1 MMAPAIRYEAARALL
16 DAAFDHMAKIVV
28 VPAETAAGMV
38 AAETVKSPLNLPE
51 TTNAAVDGYA
61 VKSAILQANP
71 DHPFTIIGEAKA
83 GHPFT
88 GKIGD
93 FDALRI
99 FTGAILPD
107 EFDAVMMQ
115 EFCHVTDEKV
125 VFSKAMTAGKNAR
138 PAGENLALDEEIIA
152 KGTIIAPSHLAQL
165 AAAGLTDIAV
175 MQPLRIA
182 IISTGDE
189 LVEAGVSAGEKAF
202 GQIYDSNRPLLQ
214 SLVHQA
220 GHQPIDYGI
229 VPDDKAHLS
238 ATLAE
243 AVRDCDMVITSGGAA
258 DGDEDHSL
266 AALQA
271 NKADILFRQVAIKPG
286 RPVCGAKINNKPVI
300 CLPGNP
306 VAVYVCFLLFIA
318 PVMQKLASGVFPL
331 LRTIILPAD
340 ISHKKAENERA
351 EFVRV
356 KLALTNQ
363 GDTVIVPHGRKGAGV
378 LSSLTGADGLA
389 ELPFE
394 AGEITPNMKLSF
406 IPFR

>member
-16 DAAFDHMAKIVV
+16 DAAFDQMAKIVV

-71 DHPFTIIGEAKA
+71 EHHFTIIGEAKA
-83 GHPFT
+83 GHPFN

-107 EFDAVMMQ
+107 GFDAVMMQ
-115 EFCHVTDEKV
+115 EFCHVTGEKV

-189 LVEAGVSAGEKAF
+189 LVEAGVSAGEKAL

-220 GHQPIDYGI
+220 
-229 VPDDKAHLS
+229 KHL
-238 ATLAE
+238 
-243 AVRDCDMVITSGGAA
+243 
-258 DGDEDHSL
+258 
-266 AALQA
+266 
-271 NKADILFRQVAIKPG
+271 
-286 RPVCGAKINNKPVI
+286 
-300 CLPGNP
+300 
-306 VAVYVCFLLFIA
+306 
-318 PVMQKLASGVFPL
+318 
-331 LRTIILPAD
+331 
-340 ISHKKAENERA
+340 
-351 EFVRV
+351 
-356 KLALTNQ
+356 
-363 GDTVIVPHGRKGAGV
+363 
-378 LSSLTGADGLA
+378 
-389 ELPFE
+389 
-394 AGEITPNMKLSF
+394 
-406 IPFR
+406 